1 MDAAP
6 PELETCLQRRSINIA
21 LLRSERDINLCR
33 NLSWTDCATATNYFV
48 LDQDPSSHRHR
59 PRRGLLSLSVEI
71 HRLSRTVGVNAQS
84 NRDHRFVPELRIEMD
99 FLSPADRVD
108 EVGHVVGCELY
119 GWAFGPVASERVPGN
134 VNHQFI
140 AARLLVELF

>member
-1 MDAAP
+1 METR
-6 PELETCLQRRSINIA
+6 ELLGSRSAIWI
-21 LLRSERDINLCR
+21 
-33 NLSWTDCATATNYFV
+33 DCARPTNYFV
-48 LDQDPSSHRHR
+48 LDQAPSSHRHW

-108 EVGHVVGCELY
+108 EIGHVVGCELF
-119 GWAFGPVASERVPGN
+119 GRAFGPVPAERFP
-134 VNHQFI
+134 
-140 AARLLVELF
+140 